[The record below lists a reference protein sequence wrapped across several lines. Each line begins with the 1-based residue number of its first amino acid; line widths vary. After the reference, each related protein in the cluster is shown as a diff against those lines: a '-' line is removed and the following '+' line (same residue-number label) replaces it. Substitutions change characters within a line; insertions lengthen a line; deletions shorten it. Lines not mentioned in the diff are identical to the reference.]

1 VEVIQ
6 RTPIFNFRWQNRWS
20 IQNVLGL
27 LKKTISRILRFFYQY
42 RKLIL
47 LIAVVVSITLIFSFL
62 LFAWFSDSGYVP
74 NSDGDGDYVP
84 NSEYDRNVSTTGTI
98 TVKGL
103 EIYGGDVTVESENV
117 YIDWG
122 ELSLGSSKNA
132 SFYVLSNSNVN
143 VTLGLNVTDWAPI
156 GIEDYIDIF
165 WDYDGTV
172 LSPGHEPLS
181 VTVNLDVASS
191 REFIEFLVENNVTAF
206 GFDITI
212 YASEV

>member
-1 VEVIQ
+1 
-6 RTPIFNFRWQNRWS
+6 
-20 IQNVLGL
+20 VLDF
-27 LKKTISRILRFFYQY
+27 LKNLVTRILRFFYQY

-47 LIAVVVSITLIFSFL
+47 LIAVVVFLTLIFSFL
-62 LFAWFSDSGYVP
+62 LFAWFSGSDYMP
-74 NSDGDGDYVP
+74 NSGGDYAP
-84 NSEYDRNVSTTGTI
+84 DSEYDRNVSTTGTI
-98 TVKGL
+98 KVQGL
-103 EIYGGDVTVESENV
+103 EIYGGDVTVEDENV

-122 ELSLGSSKNA
+122 ELSLGSSKSA

-143 VTLGLNVTDWAPI
+143 VTLGLNVTNWMPT

-172 LSPGHEPLS
+172 LSPDHKPLS
-181 VTVNLDVASS
+181 VTVNLNVASS
-191 REFIEFLVENNVTAF
+191 REFIDFLVENNVTAF